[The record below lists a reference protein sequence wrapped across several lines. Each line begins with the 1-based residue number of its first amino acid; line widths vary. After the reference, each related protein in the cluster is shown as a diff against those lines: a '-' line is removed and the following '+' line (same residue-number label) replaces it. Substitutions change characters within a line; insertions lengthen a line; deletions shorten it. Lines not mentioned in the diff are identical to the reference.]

1 MHTLQRLHLHDDIP
15 DQIEAWQLKLDL
27 RMPFLDADWIL
38 LSKSERDH
46 AMRFHL
52 HADQVR
58 SVATRALLRKL
69 LAEKIRVRPEALRFV
84 INDYGKPALQDHD
97 RIEFNVSHSG
107 DFALIAISTAGS
119 VGVDIERYDRRID
132 VKNLGEFVFTPAER
146 KIPLKTTEAFI
157 NHWVMKE
164 SVLKALGVGIA
175 DHLQTI
181 SIVPNDTEHCH
192 IVHASPQWKSLR
204 VWRIQAPEGYA
215 AALAVINRAADE
227 RES

>member
-1 MHTLQRLHLHDDIP
+1 MHTLQRLQLPDDIP
-15 DQIEAWQLKLDL
+15 GQIEAWQLKLDL
-27 RMPFLDADWIL
+27 RMPFQDADWIL

-46 AMRFHL
+46 VMRFHL

-58 SVATRALLRKL
+58 SVASRALLRKL
-69 LAEKIRVRPEALRFV
+69 LAEKTGMRPEALRFE

-107 DFALIAISTAGS
+107 DFAMIAISTSGS

-132 VKNLGEFVFTPAER
+132 VKSLGEFVFTPAER

-175 DHLQTI
+175 DHLQSI
-181 SIVPNDTEHCH
+181 SIVPTDTEHCH

-204 VWRIQAPEGYA
+204 VWRIPAPHGYA
-215 AALAVINRAADE
+215 AALAILNTAIDMVK
-227 RES
+227 S